1 MECQSGM
8 GESASVQA
16 KLSGQALN
24 PKVEK
29 PIIILNQQFNDKPVV
44 RVLSST
50 GFLTCAHPLKTMSFS
65 LQGKKIVLGVSGGIA
80 AYKAVELLRLM
91 VREKAEVFVVM
102 SANAGKFITPLTFES
117 LSGNPVYNEVFG
129 EQSSASMPHIR
140 AAENADLLVVAP
152 ATAGSIG
159 KMACGLADDAL
170 SNLYI
175 AFRGPVILAPAMND
189 GMYSNPAVQENI
201 NRMKQ
206 RGVEFIDP
214 EEGELACGTV
224 GQGRLAD
231 PSRILQAVQTR
242 LGGNGDLKGLK
253 ILVTAGPTQEPLDPV
268 RYITN
273 PSSGKMGYAV
283 AGQARL
289 RGAEVTLI
297 SGPTHLEPP
306 NGVDTIYCKQAGE
319 MLSLV
324 TEHFP
329 ECDVLVMVAA
339 VGDFAPEK
347 VQKEKIKKKG
357 GPLVLNLL
365 PTADI
370 LKEVTKTK
378 NHQMVVGFAA
388 ESQNVVQSAQEKLN
402 RKNLDLIVA
411 NDISAPG
418 IGFQSDSNQVTLI
431 DKEGKIDSL
440 PRLSKREIADVL
452 LDRIKG
458 KVGAKG

>member
-1 MECQSGM
+1 
-8 GESASVQA
+8 
-16 KLSGQALN
+16 
-24 PKVEK
+24 
-29 PIIILNQQFNDKPVV
+29 
-44 RVLSST
+44 
-50 GFLTCAHPLKTMSFS
+50 MSFS

-91 VREKAEVFVVM
+91 VREKADVFVVM

-117 LSGNPVYNEVFG
+117 LSGNQVYHEVFG

-152 ATAGSIG
+152 ATAGAIG
-159 KMACGLADDAL
+159 KMAGGLADDAL
-170 SNLYI
+170 SNLFL

-189 GMYSNPAVQENI
+189 GMYFNPAVQENI
-201 NRMKQ
+201 SRMKQ

-242 LGGNGDLKGLK
+242 LEGGGDLKGIK
-253 ILVTAGPTQEPLDPV
+253 ILVTAGPTHEPLDPV

-283 AGQARL
+283 AERASL

-306 NGVDTIYCKQAGE
+306 NGVETILCKQAGE

-324 TEHFP
+324 MKRFP
-329 ECDVLVMVAA
+329 ACDVLVMVAA

-347 VQKEKIKKKG
+347 VRKEKIKKKDK
-357 GPLVLNLL
+357 PLVLKLL
-365 PTADI
+365 PTQDI
-370 LKEVTKTK
+370 LKEVAKTTTR
-378 NHQMVVGFAA
+378 QMVVGFAA

-431 DKEGKIDSL
+431 DKEGKIDYL
-440 PRLSKREIADVL
+440 PLLSKKEIADLL
-452 LDRIKG
+452 LDRIK
-458 KVGAKG
+458 AKMGIRE

>member
-1 MECQSGM
+1 MN
-8 GESASVQA
+8 
-16 KLSGQALN
+16 LR
-24 PKVEK
+24 PT
-29 PIIILNQQFNDKPVV
+29 DKKM
-44 RVLSST
+44 SS
-50 GFLTCAHPLKTMSFS
+50 S

-117 LSGNPVYNEVFG
+117 LSGNPVYHEVFG

-140 AAENADLLVVAP
+140 AAENADLLAVAP
-152 ATAGSIG
+152 ATAGAIG

-170 SNLYI
+170 SNLYL
-175 AFRGPVILAPAMND
+175 AFRGPILMAPAMND
-189 GMYSNPAVQENI
+189 GMYANPAVQENI
-201 NRMKQ
+201 SRMKQ

-224 GQGRLAD
+224 GQGRLAE
-231 PSRILQAVQTR
+231 PARILQAVQTR
-242 LGGNGDLKGLK
+242 IGRDEDLKGLR
-253 ILVTAGPTQEPLDPV
+253 ILVTAGPTREPLDPV

-289 RGAEVTLI
+289 RGAKVMLI
-297 SGPTHLEPP
+297 SGPTHLESP
-306 NGVDTIYCKQAGE
+306 NGVKTIRCQQAGE
-319 MLSLV
+319 MLALV
-324 TEHFP
+324 NEHFP
-329 ECDVLVMVAA
+329 DCDVLVMVAA
-339 VGDFAPEK
+339 VGDFAADK

-357 GPLVLNLL
+357 ESLDLKLM
-365 PTADI
+365 PTPDI
-370 LKEVTKTK
+370 LMEVAKTK
-378 NHQMVVGFAA
+378 NRQMVVGFAA
-388 ESQNVVQSAQEKLN
+388 ESQNVVQSAQEKLT

-431 DKEGKIDSL
+431 DKAGKIDSL
-440 PRLSKREIADVL
+440 PRLSKREIADIL
-452 LDRIKG
+452 LDRIKD
-458 KVGAKG
+458 KSEFISEN